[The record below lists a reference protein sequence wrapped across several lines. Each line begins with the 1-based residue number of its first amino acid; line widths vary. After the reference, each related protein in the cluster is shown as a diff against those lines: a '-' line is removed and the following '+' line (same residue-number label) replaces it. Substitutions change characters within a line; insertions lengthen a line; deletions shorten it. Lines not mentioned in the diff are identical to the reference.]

1 MGKDTESKQME
12 EREKPKFINA
22 KRRGFIQG
30 AAVAG
35 GVAATGAA
43 AAASEVV
50 EATQT
55 PELESVTKGKGYELT
70 DHVRKYYE
78 KARF

>member
-1 MGKDTESKQME
+1 MSKQ
-12 EREKPKFINA
+12 EKPKFIDA
-22 KRRGFIQG
+22 KRRGFLQG

-43 AAASEVV
+43 AAASDVIDNAGDSPALKPV
-50 EATQT
+50 
-55 PELESVTKGKGYELT
+55 KGKGYALT
-70 DHVRKYYE
+70 DHVKKYYE

>member
-1 MGKDTESKQME
+1 MSNQ
-12 EREKPKFINA
+12 EKPKFIDA
-22 KRRGFIQG
+22 KRRGFLQG

-43 AAASEVV
+43 AASDVIENAGDSSAPDTV
-50 EATQT
+50 AN
-55 PELESVTKGKGYELT
+55 GKGYELT
-70 DHVRKYYE
+70 DHVKKYYA

>member
-1 MGKDTESKQME
+1 MSNQ
-12 EREKPKFINA
+12 EKPKFIDA
-22 KRRGFIQG
+22 KRRGFLQG

-43 AAASEVV
+43 AAASDVI
-50 EATQT
+50 ANAGDSSA
-55 PELESVTKGKGYELT
+55 PETIAKGKGYELT
-70 DHVRKYYE
+70 DHVKKYYA